1 MSDSNALH
9 KEAIVIDGL
18 MFYGDGDAGGLTRAG
33 VDAVNITVCDF
44 EADFEDACDRIAGW
58 LSAVNPPAG
67 GLRLIETVE
76 DIHRAHDDGQA
87 GLIMGTQNCR
97 PIDDQLE
104 RLDLFHRLGLRIMQ
118 LTYNNRNYLGDGCLE
133 PEDGGLSALGRQA
146 VGRMNRLGI
155 AIDLSHVGERTT
167 LMAAE
172 ASERPVLVTHANAKA
187 IADWPRNKSDEVIRA
202 VAASGGIIGVSI
214 YGPLLWNGD
223 PSRGPNL
230 GDFIQHA
237 EYVAEMVGIEHVSF
251 GTDLFA
257 VADEAVYC
265 QDVDMVSE
273 HSNPAAAAYA
283 RAFDDTMMGR
293 YPADCRGLAEL
304 PNMTWALDNAG
315 WAETDIRGLLGGNLM
330 RALGEIWV

>member
-1 MSDSNALH
+1 MTDSSALH
-9 KEAIVIDGL
+9 KDAIVIDGL
-18 MFYGDGDAGGLTRAG
+18 MFHGDGDAGGLTRAG

-58 LSAVNPPAG
+58 RGVVNRPAG
-67 GLRLIETVE
+67 GLQLIETVE
-76 DIHRAHDDGQA
+76 DIRQAHDDGRA

-133 PEDGGLSALGRQA
+133 SEDGGLSTFGHEA
-146 VGRMNRLGI
+146 VGRMNQLGL

-172 ASERPVLVTHANAKA
+172 ASDRPVLVTHANAKA
-187 IADWPRNKSDEVIRA
+187 IANWPRNKSDDVIRA
-202 VAASGGIIGVSI
+202 VATTGGVIGVSI

-257 VADEAVYC
+257 VADEDAYGLV
-265 QDVDMVSE
+265 VDMVSE

-283 RAFDDTMMGR
+283 KAFDDTMMGR
-293 YPADCRGLAEL
+293 YPADCRGLAAL
-304 PNMTWALDNAG
+304 PNMTRALVDAG
-315 WAETDIRGLLGGNLM
+315 WAEAHIRGLLGGNLM
-330 RALGEIWV
+330 RALGDIWI

>member
-1 MSDSNALH
+1 
-9 KEAIVIDGL
+9 

-58 LSAVNPPAG
+58 LGAVNRPAG

-133 PEDGGLSALGRQA
+133 SEDGGLSAFGHQA
-146 VGRMNRLGI
+146 VERMNQLGL

-187 IADWPRNKSDEVIRA
+187 IANWPRNKSDDVIRA
-202 VAASGGIIGVSI
+202 VATTGGVIGVSI
-214 YGPLLWNGD
+214 YGPLLWNGNT
-223 PSRGPNL
+223 SRGPNL

-257 VADEAVYC
+257 VADEDAYGRV
-265 QDVDMVSE
+265 VDMVSE

-283 RAFDDTMMGR
+283 RAFGDTMMGR
-293 YPADCRGLAEL
+293 YPEDCRGLAEL

>member
-1 MSDSNALH
+1 MTDPSELH
-9 KEAIVIDGL
+9 QDAIVIDGL
-18 MFYGDGDAGGLTRAG
+18 MFYGDGATTGLNRAG

-44 EADFEDACDRIAGW
+44 EADFEVACDGIAGW
-58 LSAVNPPAG
+58 LGTINRRDSG
-67 GLRLIETVE
+67 WRLIETVG
-76 DIHRAHDDGQA
+76 DIHQAHGEGQA

-97 PIDDQLE
+97 PIGDRLE

-118 LTYNNRNYLGDGCLE
+118 LTYNTRNYLGDGCLE
-133 PEDGGLSALGRQA
+133 SEDGGLSSLGRQA

-167 LMAAE
+167 LMATE
-172 ASERPVLVTHANAKA
+172 ASTRPVLVTHANAKA
-187 IADWPRNKSDEVIRA
+187 IANWPRNKSDDVIRA

-230 GDFIQHA
+230 ADFIQHA

-257 VADEAVYC
+257 VADEAAYC
-265 QDVDMVSE
+265 QDVNMVEE

-283 RAFDDTMMGR
+283 EAFDDTMMGR
-293 YPADCRGLAEL
+293 YPADCRGLGQL
-304 PNMTWALDNAG
+304 SNMTAALVGAG
-315 WAETDIRGLLGGNLM
+315 WDDGHIRGLLGGNLM